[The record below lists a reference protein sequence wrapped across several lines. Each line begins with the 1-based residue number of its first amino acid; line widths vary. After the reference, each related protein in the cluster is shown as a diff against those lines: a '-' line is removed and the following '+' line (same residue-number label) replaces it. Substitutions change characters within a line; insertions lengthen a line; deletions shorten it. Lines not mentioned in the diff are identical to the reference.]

1 MMKQFL
7 CRLVGAI
14 ALLASVVV
22 AGSAT
27 VLGQRYYS
35 PDFSI
40 GVKGGATLSR
50 MDFVPHISQNMTP
63 GMTFGIMARYSEEKL
78 FGLLGEL
85 NITQRGWAED
95 FRGLPVSYSRHLTY
109 IQLPLMTQIR
119 FGWKRV
125 KLFVNLGPEAG
136 YMLGDKIKSDFDY
149 SDPVASVPGY
159 SSNRHN
165 EQMTM
170 DVANRFDYGIA
181 GGLGAEFFVA
191 RRHSITLEGR
201 FYYGIGNIFRAT
213 RTSTFSAS
221 RGLSVEITLGY
232 FFRVI

>member
-1 MMKQFL
+1 MIKPFL
-7 CRLVGAI
+7 CRVFVA
-14 ALLASVVV
+14 AAVAVAV
-22 AGSAT
+22 AAGSDVTA
-27 VLGQRYYS
+27 QRYYS

-40 GVKGGATLSR
+40 GVKGGATLSQ
-50 MDFVPHISQNMTP
+50 MDFMPHVRQSMTP
-63 GMTFGIMARYSEEKL
+63 GVTFGVMARYSEEKL

-95 FRGLPVSYSRHLTY
+95 FRGLPISYSRHLTY

-136 YMLGDKIKSDFDY
+136 YMLGDKIKSDFNY
-149 SDPVASVPGY
+149 KAPSESVSGY
-159 SSNRHN
+159 PSNRRN
-165 EQMTM
+165 DQMTM

-191 RRHSITLEGR
+191 RRHSVIVEGR
-201 FYYGIGNIFRAT
+201 FYYGIGNIFRDS

-221 RGLSVEITLGY
+221 RGLSVEITMGY